1 MAIVSQ
7 NNLGKLRKKSGPN
20 TFRKWRTHLVMSVY
34 VDHVADRNSEQ
45 QQLVRTRFRALNQ
58 LAASF
63 RTVINLGFARITSGQ
78 SMFQG
83 NYFIRANWGA
93 VAAVTPGTPDIDY
106 SELIFSKGDLPEPQ
120 FGALDFNEPLSI
132 KATMT
137 DTSSMIGAS
146 SADLVYFF
154 AYSPEAG
161 AMVVAQPE
169 TRDGSSVDINVPSY
183 WVGQRVHVYAFAIGG
198 GTDNMGVTSN
208 TQYLGAGVIS

>member
-45 QQLVRTRFRALNQ
+45 QQLIRTRFRALNQ
-58 LAASF
+58 LAAAF
-63 RTVINLGFARITSGQ
+63 RSVLNIGFARLTSGL

-83 NYFIRANWGA
+83 NYFIRANWGCVTA
-93 VAAVTPGTPDIDY
+93 NTPGTAEVDY
-106 SELIFSKGDLPEPQ
+106 SEMIFSKGDLPEPQ

-137 DTSSMIGAS
+137 DTSEMIGAS
-146 SADLVYFF
+146 SDDLVYFF

-161 AMVVAQPE
+161 AMVMATPQ
-169 TRDGSSVDINVPSY
+169 TRDANSCDINVPSY
-183 WVGQRVHVYAFAIGG
+183 WNGHRVHVFAFAVGDGI
-198 GTDNMGVTSN
+198 DNKGIPSN
-208 TQYLGAGVIS
+208 TQYLGSGTIS